1 MIHVTTWMNLVGI
14 IFSKL
19 KHINDNIPCNSIY
32 MKFKNRQK
40 KKRWRQKLGQWLYMG
55 EVMPPR
61 MKKDSL

>member
-40 KKRWRQKLGQWLYMG
+40 KKDGDRSQ
-55 EVMPPR
+55 
-61 MKKDSL
+61 DSGYIWGK